1 MRLTRKMEFSVY
13 QATTLELG
21 KKRVLRDY
29 EKIERIFAKIG
40 GTPPTLEEHTVFTV
54 SSWEYLDHCEE
65 VYKQNQ
71 APPGGYM
78 PFSTFLQFR
87 LKQTAGK

>member
-1 MRLTRKMEFSVY
+1 MY
-13 QATTLELG
+13 QAATLELG

-54 SSWEYLDHCEE
+54 SSWEYLDHCEDA
-65 VYKQNQ
+65 YKLNHT
-71 APPGGYM
+71 PPSEGYM

-87 LKQTAGK
+87 LRQFSGK